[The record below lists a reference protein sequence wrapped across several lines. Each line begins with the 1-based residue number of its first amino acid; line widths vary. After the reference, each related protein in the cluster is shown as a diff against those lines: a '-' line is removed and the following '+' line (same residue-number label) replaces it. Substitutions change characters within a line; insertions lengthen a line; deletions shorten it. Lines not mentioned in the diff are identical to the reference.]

1 MGNELQELH
10 EKYSKKQEK
19 FEKRKEILND
29 LNRRKEIRDEEMAL
43 LRHEIDIEVQEM
55 DNEKEQLH
63 QIKEDLR
70 RELMK
75 NTQYISNLNSVKDKQ
90 PVVQQQQNSQAQ
102 PVKSTIQETEGSDDE
117 EETIALQAG
126 NSRTTRSQR
135 ESISTL
141 SGI

>member
-43 LRHEIDIEVQEM
+43 LRHEIEIEVQEM

-90 PVVQQQQNSQAQ
+90 PVVQQQQTSQA
-102 PVKSTIQETEGSDDE
+102 
-117 EETIALQAG
+117 
-126 NSRTTRSQR
+126 
-135 ESISTL
+135 
-141 SGI
+141 

>member
-1 MGNELQELH
+1 MSNELQELH

-90 PVVQQQQNSQAQ
+90 PVVQQQQTSQAQ

-117 EETIALQAG
+117 EESIALQAG
-126 NSRTTRSQR
+126 NSRTTRS
-135 ESISTL
+135 
-141 SGI
+141 